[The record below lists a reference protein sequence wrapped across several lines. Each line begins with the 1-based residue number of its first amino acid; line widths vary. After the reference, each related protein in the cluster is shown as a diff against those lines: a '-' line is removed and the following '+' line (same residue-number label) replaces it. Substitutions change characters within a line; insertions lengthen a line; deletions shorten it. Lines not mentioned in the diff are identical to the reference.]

1 MSLQAKLDQRM
12 KLVTAA
18 REILDA
24 ADTENR
30 GLTAEDAA
38 KYDAIDADIDA
49 VNAEIEA
56 LQAIDTRNAKLSDLE
71 ARLSEDRGGVSRET
85 ILNGGRSTTYRSA
98 FKSYLKNGR
107 NGLEAHEVRALQ
119 VGTNSEGGFL
129 VAQEFDN
136 VLRET
141 MDEFNVL
148 RRLGTVIQTSGDHN
162 IPFENTLGTAAYVAE
177 EANYSGAESDP
188 AFGRVTLSAFKL
200 GTMVKISEELLQDD
214 IIDIEAYIAR
224 NFGRRF
230 ANREETAFAVGTG
243 SGQPTGLT
251 TQASAGITAAGQTAI
266 TADELINLQHS
277 LKSPY
282 RPNATWVVADSTLSA
297 IRKLKDGDS
306 QYLWQPGLQAGI
318 PDRLLGNPIVT
329 SSGMPALAE
338 SAVTVLYGDFS
349 YFVIADRGPT
359 VVQRLNELFAAT
371 GQVGFRGYMRHD
383 AKLTLAE
390 SIKKLTQLA
399 A

>member
-30 GLTAEDAA
+30 GLTAEETE
-38 KYDAIDADIDA
+38 KYDVIDSDLDAI
-49 VNAEIEA
+49 NAEIDS
-56 LQAIDTRNAKLSDLE
+56 LKAIDTRSTKLASIEEMLSGDGRQ
-71 ARLSEDRGGVSRET
+71 ARETVRRGGKAH
-85 ILNGGRSTTYRSA
+85 TYASA
-98 FKSYLKNGR
+98 FRSYLKFGK
-107 NGLEAHEVRALQ
+107 NGLEADEVRALQ
-119 VGTNSEGGFL
+119 IGTNSEGGFL
-129 VAQEFDN
+129 VAEEFN
-136 VLRET
+136 NILRET

-148 RRLGTVIQTSGDHN
+148 RQLGTVIQTSGDHN
-162 IPFENTLGTAAYVAE
+162 IPFESTLGTAAYVAE
-177 EANYSGAESDP
+177 EANFSGAESDP
-188 AFGRVTLSAFKL
+188 AFGRVTLGAFKL

-251 TQASAGITAAGQTAI
+251 AQASAGVTAAGVAAI
-266 TADELINLQHS
+266 TGDEIISLQHS

-282 RPNATWVVADSTLSA
+282 RPRASWVVADSTMSA
-297 IRKLKDGDS
+297 IRKLKDGND

-318 PDRLLGNPIVT
+318 PDRLLGNPIFT
-329 SSGMPALAE
+329 SSGMPAMEAD
-338 SAVTVLYGDFS
+338 AITVLYGDFS
-349 YFVIADRGPT
+349 YFTIADRGPT

-390 SIKKLTQLA
+390 SIKKLTQDDGA
-399 A
+399 